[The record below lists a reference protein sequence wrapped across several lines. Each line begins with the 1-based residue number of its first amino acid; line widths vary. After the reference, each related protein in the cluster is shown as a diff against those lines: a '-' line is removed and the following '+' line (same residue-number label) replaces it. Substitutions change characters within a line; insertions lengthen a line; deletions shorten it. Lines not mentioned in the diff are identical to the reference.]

1 MRVGATVV
9 FLISK
14 CTPRQ
19 HANSARWSRVHPCQL
34 GHGLSDISRVLYDIM
49 LKDMC
54 QAHELDSQTTAEC
67 VTQDRSLDIN

>member
-1 MRVGATVV
+1 MHVGAIVV

-19 HANSARWSRVHPCQL
+19 HGNLL
-34 GHGLSDISRVLYDIM
+34 GGAEYTLVNWDHSLIDISQVFNDIR

-54 QAHELDSQTTAEC
+54 QARELD
-67 VTQDRSLDIN
+67 